1 MNKMERSFKN
11 ADGSEETL
19 MMTSDDNLELCL
31 NGNYKLA
38 NNEAKKE
45 SKLAKKFKGSI
56 LGTEIGVKSSGFSN
70 VAILATVIA
79 ISALAIMYFMW
90 RF

>member
-1 MNKMERSFKN
+1 MERSFKN

-19 MMTSDDNLELCL
+19 MISSNDGLELSL

-38 NNEAKKE
+38 NHSDKKE
-45 SKLAKKFKGSI
+45 NKLSKKFKNSI
-56 LGTEIGVKSSGFSN
+56 LGTEIGVKSEGFSN

-79 ISALAIMYFMW
+79 ISAIAIMYFMW

>member
-19 MMTSDDNLELCL
+19 MMTSDDSLELSL
-31 NGNYKLA
+31 NGSYKLA
-38 NNEAKKE
+38 NHAAKKE

-56 LGTEIGVKSSGFSN
+56 LGAEIGVKSGGFSS